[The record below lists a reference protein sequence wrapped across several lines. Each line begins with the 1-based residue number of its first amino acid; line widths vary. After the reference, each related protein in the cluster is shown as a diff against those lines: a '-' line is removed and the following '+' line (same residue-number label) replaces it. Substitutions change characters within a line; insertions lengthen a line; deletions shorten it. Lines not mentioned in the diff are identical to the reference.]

1 MTRMFNSNK
10 TYKKSETNNNSGIY
24 NVGEFYND
32 GSLDEHLLLLHQMMQ
47 QFQERGDNNFHNYE
61 DILHTFENR
70 EAEANVK
77 PSVRDQMLKP
87 QKVEPIQHNSSDFQ
101 QRFPS
106 WGDDRMYYSTRSS
119 VTSQSFNGISTVTE
133 IENDREGCMR
143 EKVTHELNGK
153 KYILTKKKC
162 PGMSEQSTETLINM
176 TKEELPEFLKH
187 WNN

>member
-10 TYKKSETNNNSGIY
+10 TYKSEWHIRLHNTKLICFIFQIYSLILLESRSETNNNSGIY

-87 QKVEPIQHNSSDFQ
+87 QKVEPIQHNNSSDFQ

-106 WGDDRMYYSTRSS
+106 WGDDRMYYSTR
-119 VTSQSFNGISTVTE
+119 
-133 IENDREGCMR
+133 
-143 EKVTHELNGK
+143 
-153 KYILTKKKC
+153 
-162 PGMSEQSTETLINM
+162 
-176 TKEELPEFLKH
+176 
-187 WNN
+187 